1 MFLQIIILNFISV
14 AYVFFSFP
22 SGTISSLQGEEVSQW
37 AKSLGKDLWTMGES
51 ITQYTEIKQKYTFLN
66 AKIQK
71 KNPEELLAEIKLNFS
86 IMIERKISA
95 IKLIQQQ
102 AEKFAEQPQV
112 NISKKFKYYSSR
124 FSPLKNEKMDTFR
137 KTIWEKYKDRYKNMT
152 LNNDTHFYNLAVNT
166 NYSSVHVPINV
177 YELDDNVSF
186 AIQWSQ
192 SLDDIFKENYKLDP
206 ALSWQYFGSTTGIM
220 RHYPAHKWPGNSANS
235 GRDLLLFDCRIRTWF
250 IEAATCTK
258 DVVILIDNSGSM
270 TGIGHHIAVMTASSI
285 LDTFSNNDYV
295 NILNYSSV
303 ANYTIPCFANMLV
316 QATEENISIFKSA
329 ISKLIPDGKTQ
340 LDHALQVAFELLA
353 SYRVKR
359 NCDGE
364 DSNCNQAIMII
375 TDGVNGNLSDVIL
388 KYNYLNN
395 GSNIPVRI
403 FTYAIGKDA
412 ANVEEIKWMSCANRG
427 YYTSVVSLEQIT
439 ASVLK
444 YISVIARPLVLQA
457 EEHPVSWTH
466 AYADLTYDDKNDITI
481 NEPYRLL
488 SSVAIPCYDT
498 KVNKMNDTRT
508 AYLLGVVG
516 TDVPIDE
523 FTRLTVPYKIG
534 VNGYAFIVSNNGYVL
549 MHPDLRPMFEGILK
563 ENYNSIDLTQVEQ
576 HAPDGE
582 SFPRVMPE
590 SVMKLRQAMVDGA
603 NGSMRNI
610 KLSYHY
616 DDMRRVF
623 EGVYD
628 YYYTPIEDTP
638 FTVGIAIP
646 HKYGNYSL
654 EVGDEILRNKHTG
667 ENLTSFFTGKWK
679 IHPKWV
685 YCKYHYLED
694 HEFPTPEK
702 ELLHFLAKMYDR
714 NFKWESQYEETRKH
728 LEQEDYYCDMH
739 LVQRLIFDARN
750 THDTFMEKWVFKP
763 RQKDLFRRYN
773 ASLRFVATMSGLTRW
788 NYIFED
794 EDNYTIAK
802 GKEFGDLHPRA
813 INEKWYKSA
822 VLQHQYDESFVYSV
836 PFDAGQIDD
845 PMVTGSFA
853 IFPSDGGF
861 EAPGS
866 VVGFQFSQRDLQT
879 QFKKVS
885 NKLTNQCSHC
895 SRCNDSLDCYIIDSS
910 GYIIVSENEWDTG
923 RFFGEIEG
931 DIFESMVVEDI
942 YRNVTLYDYQALCKR
957 DTENSSSS
965 SPDLLITPMRNI
977 QTFVNWILTKM
988 LYFILEMSFYKLHE
1002 TVTYAQD
1009 FMQNNTDDIDV
1020 GEAEESVQFNNSADN
1035 YYACET
1041 QLNLFVLRQDIFIEG
1056 SFNGEVDYKRNYYVK
1071 RIPNSNLIFVA
1082 INNTLIEEN
1091 KRIISTDPVAIT
1103 LEPEFEYWSI
1113 NTTLLPCQKLN
1124 LNNLSRRR
1132 LTGCYNEHPLEHEII
1147 DCGRA
1152 SLLRENLILVFLT
1165 MIFVL
1170 RN

>member
-1 MFLQIIILNFISV
+1 MHELYIGEKRVTCV
-14 AYVFFSFP
+14 AVSETVNRGCP
-22 SGTISSLQGEEVSQW
+22 QGSSLGPTPWLLVMEAWFGRINSMKTRQGIGAVGVPVPAYGDDQLVIIEGNSGDSIEDRWKLVWSEYEAWKEEMWLS
-37 AKSLGKDLWTMGES
+37 
-51 ITQYTEIKQKYTFLN
+51 N
-66 AKIQK
+66 
-71 KNPEELLAEIKLNFS
+71 N
-86 IMIERKISA
+86 ERKTECMFI
-95 IKLIQQQ
+95 
-102 AEKFAEQPQV
+102 PT
-112 NISKKFKYYSSR
+112 SKDER
-124 FSPLKNEKMDTFR
+124 L
-137 KTIWEKYKDRYKNMT
+137 
-152 LNNDTHFYNLAVNT
+152 
-166 NYSSVHVPINV
+166 
-177 YELDDNVSF
+177 
-186 AIQWSQ
+186 
-192 SLDDIFKENYKLDP
+192 P
-206 ALSWQYFGSTTGIM
+206 ALSMHGRMIEQKTRVRYLGIVVDTG
-220 RHYPAHKWPGNSANS
+220 
-235 GRDLLLFDCRIRTWF
+235 LLF
-250 IEAATCTK
+250 
-258 DVVILIDNSGSM
+258 IDSG
-270 TGIGHHIAVMTASSI
+270 
-285 LDTFSNNDYV
+285 
-295 NILNYSSV
+295 
-303 ANYTIPCFANMLV
+303 
-316 QATEENISIFKSA
+316 Q
-329 ISKLIPDGKTQ
+329 
-340 LDHALQVAFELLA
+340 
-353 SYRVKR
+353 
-359 NCDGE
+359 
-364 DSNCNQAIMII
+364 
-375 TDGVNGNLSDVIL
+375 
-388 KYNYLNN
+388 
-395 GSNIPVRI
+395 
-403 FTYAIGKDA
+403 
-412 ANVEEIKWMSCANRG
+412 
-427 YYTSVVSLEQIT
+427 
-439 ASVLK
+439 
-444 YISVIARPLVLQA
+444 
-457 EEHPVSWTH
+457 
-466 AYADLTYDDKNDITI
+466 
-481 NEPYRLL
+481 
-488 SSVAIPCYDT
+488 
-498 KVNKMNDTRT
+498 
-508 AYLLGVVG
+508 
-516 TDVPIDE
+516 
-523 FTRLTVPYKIG
+523 
-534 VNGYAFIVSNNGYVL
+534 
-549 MHPDLRPMFEGILK
+549 
-563 ENYNSIDLTQVEQ
+563 
-576 HAPDGE
+576 
-582 SFPRVMPE
+582 
-590 SVMKLRQAMVDGA
+590 
-603 NGSMRNI
+603 
-610 KLSYHY
+610 
-616 DDMRRVF
+616 
-623 EGVYD
+623 
-628 YYYTPIEDTP
+628 
-638 FTVGIAIP
+638 
-646 HKYGNYSL
+646 
-654 EVGDEILRNKHTG
+654 
-667 ENLTSFFTGKWK
+667 
-679 IHPKWV
+679 
-685 YCKYHYLED
+685 
-694 HEFPTPEK
+694 
-702 ELLHFLAKMYDR
+702 
-714 NFKWESQYEETRKH
+714 
-728 LEQEDYYCDMH
+728 
-739 LVQRLIFDARN
+739 
-750 THDTFMEKWVFKP
+750 
-763 RQKDLFRRYN
+763 
-773 ASLRFVATMSGLTRW
+773 SG
-788 NYIFED
+788 
-794 EDNYTIAK
+794 
-802 GKEFGDLHPRA
+802 EFGDLHPRA